1 MKLENIF
8 METFTQACSHEEE
21 SELMQNIFEDESL
34 MLESY
39 EESTETITISTYPLP
54 FLTRRR
60 MK

>member
-1 MKLENIF
+1 

-39 EESTETITISTYPLP
+39 GESTDDDYNLNVSVAVLDA
-54 FLTRRR
+54 
-60 MK
+60 